1 MSKNREA
8 FNNQAGGF
16 DARAG
21 LPDELAHEVAAAALR
36 VAGASPDD
44 LLLEMGAGT
53 GQIGEHFL
61 GRIRY
66 RGVDTSDEMLEQ
78 FRTRAPDADLVR
90 GDAEDRWPA
99 ADGEARVIFG
109 SRVFHLFEP
118 ATLLR
123 EARRVGP
130 ADGATLLEGR
140 VQRDYDSPREWLRR
154 ELQQCLR
161 EMGADY
167 YEPRWAVADAF
178 ADEADVEHIRKP
190 IVRWQEAWLPGRHI
204 RYWATKKRLA
214 GVRCEPDVRSKVLDE
229 IRASATARFG
239 DLESPQACGETY
251 TLVGVRW
258 GF

>member
-8 FNNQAGGF
+8 FNKQAGGF

-21 LPDELAHEVAAAALR
+21 LPDELASEVSATVLR
-36 VAGASPDD
+36 VGGASPDD
-44 LLLEMGAGT
+44 LLLEMGCGT

-61 GRIRY
+61 SRVRY

-78 FRTRAPDADLVR
+78 FRSRAPGADLVR

-99 ADGEARVIFG
+99 DDGEARVIFG

-118 ATLLR
+118 AVLLR
-123 EARRVGP
+123 EARRVGAP
-130 ADGATLLEGR
+130 DGATLLEGR

-154 ELQQCLR
+154 ELQQVLSER
-161 EMGADY
+161 GADF

-178 ADEADVEHIRKP
+178 ANEDDVEHIRKP
-190 IVRWQEAWLPGRHI
+190 IARWQEAWIPGRHI
-204 RYWATKKRLA
+204 RYWDTKKRLA
-214 GVRCEPDVRSKVLDE
+214 GVRCEPEVRKLVLDQ
-229 IRASATARFG
+229 IRSNAFDRFG
-239 DLESPQACGETY
+239 DLEQPQACGETY

-258 GF
+258 GA